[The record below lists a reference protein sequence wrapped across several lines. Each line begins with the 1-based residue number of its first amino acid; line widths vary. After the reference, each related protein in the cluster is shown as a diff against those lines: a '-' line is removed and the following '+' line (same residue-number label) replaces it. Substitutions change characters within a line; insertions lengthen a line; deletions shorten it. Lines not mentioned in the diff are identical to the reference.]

1 MPYGKHENPEVA
13 LIEQSVYQI
22 NRIILFPV
30 DNFGVHLFYFI
41 ELPKIFRKNPFF
53 LPTFSSL

>member
-22 NRIILFPV
+22 NRII
-30 DNFGVHLFYFI
+30 
-41 ELPKIFRKNPFF
+41 FF
-53 LPTFSSL
+53 WLMILAYTCYIS

>member
-22 NRIILFPV
+22 NRIILFLV
-30 DNFGVHLFYFI
+30 DDFGVHLLYFI
-41 ELPKIFRKNPFF
+41 EFPKIFQ
-53 LPTFSSL
+53 